1 MTDTAISVLVKVVTV
16 VCAIVIPV
24 VWVVIVVPDPVEWDY
39 KHTVTVDSPDKV
51 EAAVSNVLHL
61 LVHRDFV
68 PTGLEIR
75 KKASGAYIIRGYGVD
90 RGHMLQWD

>member
-1 MTDTAISVLVKVVTV
+1 MITAVKSALVPVAVAVVLCTALGGLFVLT
-16 VCAIVIPV
+16 
-24 VWVVIVVPDPVEWDY
+24 PDPVGWDY
-39 KHTVTVDSPDKV
+39 EHVITVDKPEKV

-61 LVHRDFV
+61 LERRDFV

-75 KKASGAYIIRGYGVD
+75 RTFGGSYIVRGYGVD

>member
-1 MTDTAISVLVKVVTV
+1 MTDNVISVLVKAVVV
-16 VCAIVIPV
+16 LCAVIIPV
-24 VWVVIVVPDPVEWDY
+24 VWLLVSVPDPVGWDY
-39 KHTVTVDSPDKV
+39 KHTITVDSPEKV